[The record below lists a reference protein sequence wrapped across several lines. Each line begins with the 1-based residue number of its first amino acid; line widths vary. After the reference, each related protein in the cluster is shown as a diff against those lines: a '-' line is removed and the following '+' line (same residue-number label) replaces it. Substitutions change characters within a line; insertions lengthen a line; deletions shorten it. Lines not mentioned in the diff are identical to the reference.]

1 MRSCAQLLACGGIG
15 LVPSGGSGT
24 GWTERSSGVDPI
36 EQELGNSIGVGIDPT
51 ESGSD
56 RVWGLGNLNGV
67 GADLTERP
75 CALARLRS
83 SRDGVGA
90 RPDGWIPPCPTP
102 KVGCWSGGVRV
113 GRRRFSSGRAPAPV
127 RRSGRVSSRRDPSDG
142 QVSSMVDFL
151 IPLPRRGA
159 RAFIVSVV
167 GHSYLITLLPL
178 RLTISSYLSTMPL
191 VLAVRRASAGK
202 ECRPYLCQVGYTT
215 TDAPHTC
222 IRSDARVGL
231 TTSTGPDR
239 RILVN
244 FPESSWLDVSNE
256 VVAHKVDDVNLIA
269 HIPESPWMEVSKD
282 KWSQAIAGDLD
293 EEPVVPSQ
301 PCCEGSAHD
310 FSEKPHIPETP
321 WSQAPARDFSEKPR
335 IPKTPWSQASTRDFS
350 KKPRIP
356 ETPWSQALAHD
367 FNEKPRIPETPWSQ
381 APVRDFSEK
390 PRIPETP

>member
-1 MRSCAQLLACGGIG
+1 M
-15 LVPSGGSGT
+15 
-24 GWTERSSGVDPI
+24 
-36 EQELGNSIGVGIDPT
+36 
-51 ESGSD
+51 
-56 RVWGLGNLNGV
+56 
-67 GADLTERP
+67 
-75 CALARLRS
+75 
-83 SRDGVGA
+83 
-90 RPDGWIPPCPTP
+90 
-102 KVGCWSGGVRV
+102 
-113 GRRRFSSGRAPAPV
+113 
-127 RRSGRVSSRRDPSDG
+127 
-142 QVSSMVDFL
+142 
-151 IPLPRRGA
+151 
-159 RAFIVSVV
+159 SVV
-167 GHSYLITLLPL
+167 GLSYLITLLHL
-178 RLTISSYLSTMPL
+178 RLTMSSYISTMPL

-202 ECRPYLCQVGYTT
+202 ECRPYLCQVDCTT

-231 TTSTGPDR
+231 TTLTGQLSEDTMTFIGPDR

-244 FPESSWLDVSNE
+244 FPESPWLDVSNE
-256 VVAHKVDDVNLIA
+256 VATHKVDDANLIT
-269 HIPESPWMEVSKD
+269 HIPESPWMEVSKN

-321 WSQAPARDFSEKPR
+321 WSQAPVRDFSEKPR

-381 APVRDFSEK
+381 APIRDFSEK